1 MTKVYKLGRMYL
13 VRGNDYVP
21 ELKLSSNNLYQGIN
35 EKVGRFLYRES
46 NSSANIKE
54 HQAKKEELRSKCQSL
69 SISIT
74 PEVEA
79 QLGIIALE
87 YNQVMWVNE
96 THIDIINL
104 LVSTYG
110 IEELYLEA
118 LNTIRDT
125 VDNAMDYEEEDMFQ
139 VWESLTTHDKEVF
152 SLLGIHRFNTFWSSD
167 CSVKMMAI
175 FNWPLNVGKTCSEED
190 VNFYNISLDEIWNG
204 EELITQEA

>member
-35 EKVGRFLYRES
+35 EKVGRFLYRERLVTS
-46 NSSANIKE
+46 LKDLEVKE
-54 HQAKKEELRSKCQSL
+54 QTLRTKCQSL
-69 SISIT
+69 DIPITSLVEEVLKSI
-74 PEVEA
+74 A
-79 QLGIIALE
+79 HD

-125 VDNAMDYEEEDMFQ
+125 VDNAMDYEEEVMFQ
-139 VWESLTTHDKEVF
+139 VWESLPTHDKEVF

-175 FNWPLNVGKTCSEED
+175 FNWPLNVGKTCSEGD

-204 EELITQEA
+204 EELITQET